1 MDTFRVLLTIFA
13 IAFMNPIFAQS
24 GERGSVP
31 PGQSRDGAAPSD
43 GALKGGSILPGE
55 SSGVPETSADR
66 AKAQMRCEQLSGTLR
81 EDCLKQEGDAAAGG
95 SKAAEILEP
104 SDTRKRSQE
113 RAD

>member
-1 MDTFRVLLTIFA
+1 MRYLLTLLLFA
-13 IAFMNPIFAQS
+13 SPVFGQS

-55 SSGVPETSADR
+55 TAGMPDP
-66 AKAQMRCEQLSGTLR
+66 AKMEKLEKRCDELTGTLR
-81 EDCLKQEGDAAAGG
+81 DDCLRQQGDAAIGETRRP
-95 SKAAEILEP
+95 SLP
-104 SDTRKRSQE
+104 SDTRKSSPA

>member
-1 MDTFRVLLTIFA
+1 MATFRVLLAILTIA
-13 IAFMNPIFAQS
+13 LVNPVFAQS

-31 PGQSRDGAAPSD
+31 PGESRDGAAPSD

-55 SSGVPETSADR
+55 TAGIPD
-66 AKAQMRCEQLSGTLR
+66 KNKPQKRCEELPGTLR
-81 EDCLKQEGDAAAGG
+81 EDCLKQERDAAAGG

-104 SDTRKRSQE
+104 TDTRKSSPG

>member
-1 MDTFRVLLTIFA
+1 MATFRVLLAILT
-13 IAFMNPIFAQS
+13 IAFVNPVFAQS

-31 PGQSRDGAAPSD
+31 PGESRDGAAPSD

-55 SSGVPETSADR
+55 TSGVPDTSADR
-66 AKAQMRCEQLSGTLR
+66 AKAQLRCEQLGGTLR
-81 EDCLKQEGDAAAGG
+81 EDCLRQERDAAAGG

-104 SDTRKRSQE
+104 SDTRKSSPG